1 MAIARATSIARL
13 ISFCTISR
21 WLGEIATKPLLL
33 SDSMWLP
40 AMPTYAVVMVFPE
53 RRSARSSAAAMEV
66 TVSSMFT
73 TTPRRKPC
81 EGQVPTP
88 TIFSFPS
95 RSSSPT
101 RTQIFVVP
109 TSIPTITRSCTIY
122 APIGRYT
129 YETHYKYGRDPN
141 VFRVHKYMVFH
152 VSNASLQYRLDVTHN
167 VHLSWRD
174 AAPASDSAAVSAGA
188 QLVCSPAD
196 SHRLHF
202 PDKLSSHQDSP
213 LQMIPYYLASTA

>member
-1 MAIARATSIARL
+1 
-13 ISFCTISR
+13 
-21 WLGEIATKPLLL
+21 
-33 SDSMWLP
+33 
-40 AMPTYAVVMVFPE
+40 MPTYAVVISFPE

-109 TSIPTITRSCTIY
+109 TSILTITRSCTIH
-122 APIGRYT
+122 APHWAVEFFQGDRKGRPYT
-129 YETHYKYGRDPN
+129 TRL
-141 VFRVHKYMVFH
+141 VRVVKMPLPRE
-152 VSNASLQYRLDVTHN
+152 NAPTL
-167 VHLSWRD
+167 
-174 AAPASDSAAVSAGA
+174 A
-188 QLVCSPAD
+188 
-196 SHRLHF
+196 
-202 PDKLSSHQDSP
+202 
-213 LQMIPYYLASTA
+213 LQMLNSLMYKQDEVRSADQPLPG